1 MRRRHSSGSEA
12 ALCGKGLCLNET
24 EDGVIRGN
32 IKSFRE
38 AVINAVYPPAC
49 PVCGK
54 PAPYVSGVRLDICE
68 ECRNRLVYI
77 NEDRCLKCGKQ
88 LSETESEYCYDCH
101 RAEHVFEQGA
111 AVFAYS
117 EGIKQSVYRYKYK
130 GCREYAAWYS
140 RQIKE
145 RCGLLIDEWAP
156 QVIIP
161 VPLHADRLRIRGYN
175 QAELMAEELG
185 RLTGIRTDSKLLAR
199 AKKTKPMKLLDEQE
213 RIKNLEKAFI
223 VRGNVVKY
231 KKVLLI
237 DDIYTTG
244 ATADACAG
252 VLKDCGAESVFCL
265 SLCIGRGIG

>member
-1 MRRRHSSGSEA
+1 M
-12 ALCGKGLCLNET
+12 
-24 EDGVIRGN
+24 
-32 IKSFRE
+32 
-38 AVINAVYPPAC
+38 
-49 PVCGK
+49 
-54 PAPYVSGVRLDICE
+54 
-68 ECRNRLVYI
+68 
-77 NEDRCLKCGKQ
+77 
-88 LSETESEYCYDCH
+88 
-101 RAEHVFEQGA
+101 
-111 AVFAYS
+111 FAYS

-130 GCREYAAWYS
+130 GCREYAEWYS

-175 QAELMAEELG
+175 QAELMAEELSK
-185 RLTGIRTDSKLLAR
+185 LTGIRTDSNILAR
-199 AKKTKPMKLLDEQE
+199 TKKTKPMKLLDEQE
-213 RIKNLEKAFI
+213 RIKNLERAFI
-223 VRGNVVKY
+223 VRANVVKY

-252 VLKDCGAESVFCL
+252 ALKACGAESVFCL